1 MSDEENGGTDSL
13 MAGLTTAARSR
24 KGRSMMRSAAPWI
37 AGVLASA
44 LTATL
49 SWVASKMDSKAE
61 LTAALELRN
70 EMKRSDE
77 RAVTRHAEVV
87 HMFATLEDKLLNDS
101 VSPLDQGRVVR
112 LEKGQYFAWRA
123 LAELHAA
130 AYTDQPER
138 RRRRMD
144 ELGNKFAS
152 KFDKRAQNQ
161 PPPVAYDELFAQVHV
176 E

>member
-1 MSDEENGGTDSL
+1 ML
-13 MAGLTTAARSR
+13 QKAG
-24 KGRSMMRSAAPWI
+24 PW
-37 AGVLASA
+37 VLAA
-44 LTATL
+44 MIGPA
-49 SWVASKMDSKAE
+49 SWVGSKVDSKAE

-70 EMKRSDE
+70 DMKRSE
-77 RAVTRHAEVV
+77 EHAATRHAEVL
-87 HMFATLEDKLLNDS
+87 HMLAALEAKLLNDS
-101 VSPLDQGRVVR
+101 VNPQDQGRVVR

-138 RRRRMD
+138 RRQRMD
-144 ELGNKFAS
+144 ELGNKFAI